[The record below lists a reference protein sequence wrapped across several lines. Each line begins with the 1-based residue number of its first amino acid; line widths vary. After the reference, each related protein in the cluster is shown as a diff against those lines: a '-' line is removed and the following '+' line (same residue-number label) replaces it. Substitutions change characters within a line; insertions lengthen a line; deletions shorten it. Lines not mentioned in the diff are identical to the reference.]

1 MVAEGSRGPH
11 NKRRPGR
18 SKARR
23 EEGRGGPRG
32 RPRAPSDRPAGGSA
46 QVTAAGGPDP
56 PVPSAVAGMS
66 HIQIPPG
73 LTELLQGY
81 TVEVLRQQPP
91 DLVDFAVEYFTR
103 LREARA
109 QDSDTLIATPT
120 TFHTR
125 ESSAV
130 AVEEDEESDSD
141 SDELDLAGRRAG
153 QGRGAWWAPS
163 GGSREGPEGRP
174 AVLRARCPASPR
186 AETRELSSR
195 AAWVSRRVPI
205 PN

>member
-1 MVAEGSRGPH
+1 
-11 NKRRPGR
+11 
-18 SKARR
+18 
-23 EEGRGGPRG
+23 
-32 RPRAPSDRPAGGSA
+32 
-46 QVTAAGGPDP
+46 
-56 PVPSAVAGMS
+56 MS
-66 HIQIPPG
+66 HIHIPPG

-120 TFHTR
+120 TFQAH
-125 ESSAV
+125 ESTAV
-130 AVEEDEESDSD
+130 SFAEEDGESDTD
-141 SDELDLAGRRAG
+141 SDDVNLEGRRAG
-153 QGRGAWWAPS
+153 HGRGARWAPS
-163 GGSREGPEGRP
+163 EGSREGPAGRP
-174 AVLRARCPASPR
+174 AGLRARRPALPW

-195 AAWVSRRVPI
+195 AAWVSPRVPI

>member
-1 MVAEGSRGPH
+1 
-11 NKRRPGR
+11 
-18 SKARR
+18 
-23 EEGRGGPRG
+23 
-32 RPRAPSDRPAGGSA
+32 
-46 QVTAAGGPDP
+46 
-56 PVPSAVAGMS
+56 MS

-109 QDSDTLIATPT
+109 QESDMLIATPT
-120 TFHTR
+120 TFHTQ
-125 ESSAV
+125 EPSAV
-130 AVEEDEESDSD
+130 AVVEEDEESDTD
-141 SDELDLAGRRAG
+141 SDDLDLEGRRAG

-163 GGSREGPEGRP
+163 ERSRGEPEGRP
-174 AVLRARCPASPR
+174 AVLRARCPALPWV
-186 AETRELSSR
+186 EIRERSSR
-195 AAWVSRRVPI
+195 AAWFSRRVPI